1 MFSNFKDTEGASVKN
16 EGDRPVVCFVCTGN
30 AARSVMAAAMLR
42 ALTPDLE
49 VQSAG
54 THVVEGQ
61 PMGVRT
67 RAALARHGLADPRHR
82 SRQFSEEEA
91 LADLVAVMEPA
102 HLSWIRSRFPAAAAV
117 TGSLRRLARDLPGP
131 DPARPQPL
139 AERVAALNLAGVEPE
154 PWEEVV
160 DPGGGEQADFDRCAE
175 ELSPLVAQLRHRL
188 V

>member
-1 MFSNFKDTEGASVKN
+1 MKLDFKDTEGASIRN

-49 VQSAG
+49 VRSAG

-67 RAALARHGLADPRHR
+67 RAALAHHGLADSRHR
-82 SRQFSEEEA
+82 SRQFSEEETR
-91 LADLVAVMEPA
+91 ADLVAVMEPA

-131 DPARPQPL
+131 DPARPRSL
-139 AERVAALNLAGVEPE
+139 AERVAALNLVGVEPE

-175 ELSPLVAQLRHRL
+175 ELSKLAAQLRHRL